1 MITLLLVD
9 DNAMIRQSLRAMLGD
24 YDDITV
30 IGEAADGVT
39 AFHLSLSLRPAVVL
53 MDVGLSRLSGIDAT
67 RRIIDLLPHTV
78 IIGLSVHDVG
88 HIESAML
95 AAGASA
101 FLSKDISPDQLVAT
115 IREQIDLRSS
125 RVK

>member
-9 DNAMIRQSLRAMLGD
+9 DNTMIRQTLRAILSD

-30 IGEAADGVT
+30 VGEAGDGVT
-39 AFHLSLSLRPAVVL
+39 AFHLALSLRPAVVL
-53 MDVGLSRLSGIDAT
+53 MDVGLARLNGIDAT

-101 FLSKDISPDQLVAT
+101 FLSKDTSPDQLVAT

>member
-9 DNAMIRQSLRAMLGD
+9 DNTMIRQALTDMLED

-30 IGEAADGVT
+30 VGEAADGVT
-39 AFHLSLSLRPAVVL
+39 AFHLALSLRPAVVL
-53 MDVGLSRLSGIDAT
+53 MDVGLSRLNGIDAT

-78 IIGLSVHDVG
+78 IIGLSVHDIG

-101 FLSKDISPDQLVAT
+101 FLSKDVSPDELVAT
-115 IREQIDLRSS
+115 IRKQIDLRSS
-125 RVK
+125 RAQ

>member
-9 DNAMIRQSLRAMLGD
+9 DNTMIRQTLRTILSD

-30 IGEAADGVT
+30 VGEAGDGVT
-39 AFHLSLSLRPAVVL
+39 AFHLALSLRPAVVL
-53 MDVGLSRLSGIDAT
+53 MDVGLARLNGIDAT

-101 FLSKDISPDQLVAT
+101 FLSKDTSPDQLVAT